1 MMKRLESP
9 RLLSTM
15 IAIVLVVL
23 VALTLAVAQDE
34 QATLRSALG
43 FLLGALLVVLPF
55 FLFVAYRYHRVSSAE
70 MTRSEERFR
79 STFEQ
84 AAVGIA
90 HVSTAGRFLR
100 INDRFCDIVGYTR
113 EEMLARTFQDITHP
127 DDLDAD
133 LEHVEQLLG
142 GESRTYSMEKRYFRK
157 NGETVWV
164 NLTVSLLRNGAGDP
178 RWFVAVVED
187 ITRRKVAEARVR
199 AYQERLRALA
209 AELTLTEERERLR
222 VAGELHDG
230 AVQPLASAR
239 MRLDTAKKRAETPEQ
254 ARALGEVSQLLRQ
267 TALEV
272 NQIASDLSPPSLSE
286 LGLVPAISEW
296 MTGQV
301 SRRFGIETELFDQ
314 RDEDDREGLDDL
326 VRTIL
331 FRSVRE
337 LLANVVQHAQAT
349 KVVVV
354 LRRAGDRLEL
364 EVRDNGVGCEP
375 AEAIRGGGGG
385 IGLFAIRERMADLGG
400 ALKVDSAPGKGFSA
414 TLVVPESPRASAV
427 EWARSETA

>member
-1 MMKRLESP
+1 MTKRLEFP

-15 IAIVLVVL
+15 IAIVVL
-23 VALTLAVAQDE
+23 VALTLVVAQDE

-43 FLLGALLVVLPF
+43 FLLGALLVVLPL
-55 FLFVAYRYHRVSSAE
+55 FLFVAYRYHRVSSAD
-70 MTRSEERFR
+70 MTRREECFR
-79 STFEQ
+79 SAFEQ

-90 HVSTAGRFLR
+90 HVSTTGRFLR
-100 INDRFCDIVGYTR
+100 INDRFCEIVGYTR

-133 LEHVEQLLG
+133 LEHLKQLLG

-178 RWFVAVVED
+178 RWLVSVVED
-187 ITRRKVAEARVR
+187 ITRRKMAEARVR
-199 AYQERLRALA
+199 ADQERLRALA

-230 AVQPLASAR
+230 AVQPLASAL
-239 MRLDTAKKRAETPEQ
+239 MRLDAAKKRAETPDL
-254 ARALGEVSQLLRQ
+254 ARALGEVSRLLRQ
-267 TALEV
+267 TTLEV
-272 NQIASDLSPPSLSE
+272 NQIASDLSSPSLSE
-286 LGLVPAISEW
+286 LGLVPAVSDW

-301 SRRFGIETELFDQ
+301 SRRFGIETEFVDQ
-314 RDEDDREGLDDL
+314 RDEDNREGLDDV
-326 VRTIL
+326 VRAIL

-349 KVVVV
+349 KVVVI

-364 EVRDNGVGCEP
+364 AVCDNGVGCDP
-375 AEAIRGGGGG
+375 AEALNSGVREIS
-385 IGLFAIRERMADLGG
+385 LFAIRERMAGLGG

-414 TLVVPESPRASAV
+414 TLVVPEPTPASAA
-427 EWARSETA
+427 EWARSKTA